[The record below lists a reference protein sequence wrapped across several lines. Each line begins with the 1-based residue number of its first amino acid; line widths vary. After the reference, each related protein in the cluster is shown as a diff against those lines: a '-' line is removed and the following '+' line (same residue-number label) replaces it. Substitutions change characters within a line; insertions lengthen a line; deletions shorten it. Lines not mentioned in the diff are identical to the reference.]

1 MTDALTVPAAAAVAA
16 PEVIDLRDPA
26 PAVEPVEVPFH
37 TASITE
43 NDIAAVV
50 AVMRGGWLTTGPVCK
65 AFEDAFALALGE
77 PVEALAVNS
86 CTSALHLALEAHQ
99 VGPGDYVL
107 LPAYTF
113 TATAEVVRYLGAHP
127 VLVDVDE
134 RTGNLTRATVEQA
147 YLRLPS
153 DVRPRVRALVPV
165 HFAGLPCELED
176 LEALSREH
184 RWAMVDD
191 AAHAL
196 PAARKGVP
204 VGGYG
209 DATAYSFYATKTL
222 CTGEGGMVVTRHP
235 EIAARMRVMRLH
247 GIDRD
252 VFNRYAEPDRW
263 RYEVVAPGFKYNL
276 TDVAAALGLSQL
288 RRLHAMRDRRA
299 AVAARYSAALAGVDG
314 LEVPPDA
321 PPGDQHAWHLYALRV
336 LDGPAVRNRLVREL
350 ARRGIATSVHFIP
363 LHLQPYYRDA
373 YALEERDFPGATRL
387 HGRELSLPIFPDMT
401 SRQVDA
407 VIEAVPAALAAARQR
422 SGG

>member
-1 MTDALTVPAAAAVAA
+1 MTELLGDRSA
-16 PEVIDLRDPA
+16 PDVIDLRDRPDVLA
-26 PAVEPVEVPFH
+26 PVADLVDVPFH
-37 TASITE
+37 VASITE

-65 AFEDAFALALGE
+65 AFEEAFVQSLGE

-86 CTSALHLALEAHQ
+86 CTSALHLALEALH
-99 VGPGDYVL
+99 VAPGDYVL
-107 LPAYTF
+107 VPAYTF

-134 RTGNLTRATVEQA
+134 RTGNVTRETVEQT
-147 YLRLPS
+147 YLRLPA
-153 DVRPRVRALVPV
+153 DVRSRVRALVPV
-165 HFAGLPCELED
+165 HFAGLPCALEE
-176 LEALSREH
+176 LEALALRH
-184 RWAMVDD
+184 GWALVDD

-222 CTGEGGMVVTRHP
+222 CTGEGGMVVTRRP
-235 EIAARMRVMRLH
+235 EVAARMRVMRLH

-252 VFNRYAEPDRW
+252 VFNRYAEADRW

-299 AVAARYSAALAGVDG
+299 AVAALYSAAFAEVDG
-314 LEVPPDA
+314 LDVPPDA

-336 LDGPAVRNRLVREL
+336 LDGPVVRNRMVREL
-350 ARRGIATSVHFIP
+350 ARRGISTSVHFIP

-373 YALEERDFPGATRL
+373 YALEEQDYPEATRL
-387 HGRELSLPIFPDMT
+387 HGRELSLPLFPDLT
-401 SRQVDA
+401 TAQVQR
-407 VIEAVPAALAAARQR
+407 VVEAVPEALAAARQR
-422 SGG
+422 TGV